1 MKILLVA
8 DLHYTLP
15 QWDWL
20 SATAERFD
28 LVVVAGDLL
37 EISSIVPM
45 EAQIVVIRKY
55 LEKVSAKVP
64 LLVSSGNHDVV
75 GSDPSARTAAW
86 LKDKQAA
93 THYADGEF
101 YESEHYYFSILQWWE
116 NDAEREQTLEQ
127 LAAQAKMAAGKKWIW
142 VYHPPPAGSSTA
154 WDGKKDYGDRYLP
167 AWIRDYKP
175 YMILGGHIH
184 NAPYHLDGSW
194 VDCIDGSWIFNG
206 GRQIGGIP
214 TFTVL
219 EMDNERAV
227 WISSEEVEQVML
239 REPLQR
245 EQLN

>member
-37 EISSIVPM
+37 EISSMVPL
-45 EAQIVVIRKY
+45 EAQIVVVRKY

-64 LLVSSGNHDVV
+64 LLVSSGNHDVI
-75 GSDPSARTAAW
+75 GPEASQRNAAW
-86 LKDKQAA
+86 LQDKQAA
-93 THYADGEF
+93 THYADGE
-101 YESEHYYFSILQWWE
+101 YVEHGGYAFSILPWWE
-116 NDAEREQTLEQ
+116 SDTDRAATEQQLRTHAALAE
-127 LAAQAKMAAGKKWIW
+127 GKRWIW
-142 VYHPPPAGSSTA
+142 IYHPPPVGSPTA
-154 WDGKKDYGDRYLP
+154 WDGNHDHGDRYLP
-167 AWIRDYKP
+167 DWIAQYQP

-194 VDCIDGSWIFNG
+194 VDCIQGTWTFNS

-219 EMDNERAV
+219 EMDNDRAV
-227 WISSEEVEQVML
+227 WISSEEVEQVFL
-239 REPLQR
+239 KEPLKREPLA
-245 EQLN
+245 